1 MNENQPT
8 LEDPKIRR
16 VYEYWLARCRDGKKI
31 PAWSD
36 IEPLDLADA
45 LPHLILADV
54 THAPFEMRYPLF
66 GMRPPPPV
74 PHPPGRVLSPN
85 ATASDDEGA

>member
-16 VYEYWLARCRDGKKI
+16 VYEYWLAQCRDGKL
-31 PAWSD
+31 PARSD

-45 LPHLILADV
+45 LPHSILADV
-54 THAPFEMRYPLF
+54 THTPFEMRYPLV
-66 GMRPPPPV
+66 GTRPPPPA
-74 PHPPGRVLSPN
+74 PHPPGRVLSPH
-85 ATASDDEGA
+85 ATASDDEDA

>member
-1 MNENQPT
+1 MNENHPT

-16 VYEYWLARCRDGKKI
+16 VYEYWLARCWDGKL
-31 PAWSD
+31 PARSD
-36 IEPLDLADA
+36 VEPLDLADA

-66 GMRPPPPV
+66 GPRPPPPV
-74 PHPPGRVLSPN
+74 PHPPGRVFSPH
-85 ATASDDEGA
+85 AMASDDEDA

>member
-36 IEPLDLADA
+36 IEALDLADV

-54 THAPFEMRYPLF
+54 AHAPFEMRYPLF
-66 GMRPPPPV
+66 GDAAPAPCAA
-74 PHPPGRVLSPN
+74 SPRSGSL
-85 ATASDDEGA
+85 AECDGQRR